1 MSVLIE
7 PAGDR
12 AAEGGHRGC
21 KPGAQRRKVRTR
33 M

>member
-21 KPGAQRRKVRTR
+21 KPGARPKKSRRL
-33 M
+33 